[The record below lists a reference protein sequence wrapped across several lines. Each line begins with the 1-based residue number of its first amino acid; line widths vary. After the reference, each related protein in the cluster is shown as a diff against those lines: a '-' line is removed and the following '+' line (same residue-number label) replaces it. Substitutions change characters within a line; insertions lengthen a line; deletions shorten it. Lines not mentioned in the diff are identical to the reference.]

1 MEQTQGVEAVGGA
14 RAAREGALQAIHVF
28 FTLLIVL
35 VMVRGL
41 VSFYHTL
48 QLGPMHVPQKAAPAA
63 AKAVPAAAK
72 PAPAAAKAAPAAPA
86 APAAAKTAAEAPAK
100 TARACPVL
108 KYMDSHPLAAYRL
121 PIIILI
127 TLMAVRLLLA
137 LRSFDR
143 LYAEGAAWP
152 ERSFT
157 GLLIHMGFLLGQVGL
172 LAFMAIALESEE
184 TADPTMMFF
193 VGILLL
199 SGLWYL
205 WTRLTAGAEDRQA
218 LRYALPAGVSDLVF
232 AALIFG
238 GLFLYAVLVPKHVD
252 AGQNS
257 PSVLGAFL
265 GVVSIYLNYLIA
277 VQAPDDTALAENHVL
292 RSWLAIGIGAIAAAA
307 IVACVILTQKLG
319 LHLPL

>member
-14 RAAREGALQAIHVF
+14 RVAREGALQAIHVF

-48 QLGPMHVPQKAAPAA
+48 QLEPMHVPQKAAPAV
-63 AKAVPAAAK
+63 AKT
-72 PAPAAAKAAPAAPA
+72 APAAAKAAPAAPV
-86 APAAAKTAAEAPAK
+86 KTAWTCPA
-100 TARACPVL
+100 L
-108 KYMDSHPLAAYRL
+108 KFMDSHPLAVYRL

-127 TLMAVRLLLA
+127 VLMAVRLLLA

-143 LYAEGAAWP
+143 LYAEGAAWSD
-152 ERSFT
+152 RSFT
-157 GLLIHMGFLLGQVGL
+157 GLLVHMGFLLGQVGL
-172 LAFMAIALESEE
+172 LAFMAVALGSEE
-184 TADPTMMFF
+184 TSDPTIMFF
-193 VGILLL
+193 VGLLLL

-205 WTRLTAGAEDRQA
+205 WTRLTAGAADRQA
-218 LRYALPAGVSDLVF
+218 LSYALPAGVNDLVF

-238 GLFLYAVLVPKHVD
+238 GLFIYAVLVPKHVG
-252 AGQNS
+252 AGHNS
-257 PSVLGAFL
+257 PGVLGAFL

-292 RSWLAIGIGAIAAAA
+292 RSWLAIGIGAIAAAV
-307 IVACVILTQKLG
+307 IVACVILTQKFG